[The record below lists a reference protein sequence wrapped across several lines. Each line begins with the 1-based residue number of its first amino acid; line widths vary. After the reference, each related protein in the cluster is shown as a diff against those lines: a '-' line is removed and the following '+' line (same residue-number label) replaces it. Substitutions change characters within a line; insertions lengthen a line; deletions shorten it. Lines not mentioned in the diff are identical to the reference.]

1 MVKNITK
8 IQKQEKEKE
17 KRKQNTLD
25 YEIHSAMGVEC
36 NGCWMNNSFPHIL

>member
-25 YEIHSAMGVEC
+25 YEIHSAMGV
-36 NGCWMNNSFPHIL
+36 G